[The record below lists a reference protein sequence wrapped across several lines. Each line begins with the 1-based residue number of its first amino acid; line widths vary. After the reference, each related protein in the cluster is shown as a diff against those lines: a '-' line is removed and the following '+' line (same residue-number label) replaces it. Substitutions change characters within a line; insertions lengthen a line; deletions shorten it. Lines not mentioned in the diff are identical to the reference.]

1 MSVRNEKWHD
11 WNWKSTMHVNV
22 HVNSFIN
29 EMDLQLQSLTFRF
42 WKGYFS
48 TLPVLLHCNIEIET
62 PIHLATTS
70 WSQLNS
76 FCLQVWYLIPIIN
89 NIFYPLMHISLIT
102 YYSHITYILHPVHIF
117 YLRFLLPMVRH
128 AKCAKQP
135 WQSSKHLV
143 RESSMQYKKSFQLH
157 VQYRTSVF
165 NQGVTPLR
173 DL

>member
-1 MSVRNEKWHD
+1 MKWIYSYNH
-11 WNWKSTMHVNV
+11 
-22 HVNSFIN
+22 
-29 EMDLQLQSLTFRF
+29 SLLDFERAISPLSPF
-42 WKGYFS
+42 FS
-48 TLPVLLHCNIEIET
+48 IATLKLR
-62 PIHLATTS
+62 IHLAATS
-70 WSQLNS
+70 WSQWNS

-143 RESSMQYKKSFQLH
+143 RASSMQYKKSFQLH